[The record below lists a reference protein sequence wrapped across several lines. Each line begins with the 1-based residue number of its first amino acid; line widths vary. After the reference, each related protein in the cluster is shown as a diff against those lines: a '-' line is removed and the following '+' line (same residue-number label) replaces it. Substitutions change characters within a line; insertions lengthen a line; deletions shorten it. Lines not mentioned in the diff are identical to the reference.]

1 MRKHIVDV
9 NNRFVPADAYCK
21 TTNNKGG
28 RHMKSIMILCI
39 ATVFLILSAVLSL
52 AVYERGGNAG
62 DTPISQ
68 MKRVVTPV
76 SSQIEPIESPA
87 SVLPKDDK
95 SIHFHSILSR
105 RVLAWFTQ
113 IQNVSNTGDSSGR
126 VFEPFSIFLFG
137 AGLIGLAIFTRRK
150 FDK

>member
-1 MRKHIVDV
+1 
-9 NNRFVPADAYCK
+9 
-21 TTNNKGG
+21 
-28 RHMKSIMILCI
+28 MIFCI

-52 AVYERGGNAG
+52 AVYERGGNAAE
-62 DTPISQ
+62 TPISQ
-68 MKRVVTPV
+68 MQRVVAPV
-76 SSQIEPIESPA
+76 SSQIEPIEASA

-95 SIHFHSILSR
+95 SFQIYSVLSR

-113 IQNVSNTGDSSGR
+113 IQNVSNMADSSGR